1 MELLEVDHEARCD
14 AVILSVKGDVD
25 SSTVDLLTAKLTD
38 ALDMA
43 GAHPARLLI
52 VDLQLV
58 SFFGSAGL
66 NAVLDCHE
74 QGREGGTAVR
84 LVANHGQVM
93 QPIHVTELDRIFDIY
108 PTLPDALQGD
118 KPAEDR
124 ER

>member
-1 MELLEVDHEARCD
+1 MELLVVGHEARDD
-14 AVILSVKGDVD
+14 ALIVSVKGDVD
-25 SSTVDLLTAKLTD
+25 SSTVDQLTAGLTD

-74 QGREGGTAVR
+74 QGRDAGTSVR
-84 LVANHGQVM
+84 LVANHGQVL
-93 QPIHVTELDRIFDIY
+93 QPIRVTELDRIFDIY
-108 PTLPDALQGD
+108 PTLAEALQGANS
-118 KPAEDR
+118 AEDR